1 MHKRQGLELS
11 GRADRSSFGNQQ
23 GGTAQAVMGCRAY
36 RSRACWRPASERW
49 FQLNVDPAEPLSGFQ
64 ASRPPVPKLLK
75 LIVCERWSSQSLKEP
90 TCQRF
95 PSARVRATHAFPP
108 SGGTFPSSGRGCGQ
122 RRPGR
127 LARVPGDEKPPHPL
141 GASFLR
147 RRLGLHTDTPTKSHP
162 TEF

>member
-36 RSRACWRPASERW
+36 RSGACWRPASERW

-64 ASRPPVPKLLK
+64 ASPPPVPKLLK

-90 TCQRF
+90 TCHRDF
-95 PSARVRATHAFPP
+95 HLHGCARHTPSPRLVARSPRVGGAAA
-108 SGGTFPSSGRGCGQ
+108 SGGLVDSLVFLGMKS
-122 RRPGR
+122 R
-127 LARVPGDEKPPHPL
+127 LSLSEPP
-141 GASFLR
+141 F
-147 RRLGLHTDTPTKSHP
+147 
-162 TEF
+162 